1 MHSFIYTQYRKE
13 RNFKEY
19 DSIISIRLN
28 KDFYAFL
35 HKINP
40 INISSTI
47 RSLIRSDLY
56 EGEIEITHKEVRKM
70 FNVFY
75 CDKIRNEIS
84 KYTYKNKKDKHISI
98 RLYKEEKREIIRRS
112 DNNINNYIDLLIM
125 EFINNINDKYEEYRW
140 G

>member
-1 MHSFIYTQYRKE
+1 MYSNNYTKE
-13 RNFKEY
+13 RGYREY
-19 DSIISIRLN
+19 NSVLSIRLN
-28 KDFYAFL
+28 KEFYTFL
-35 HKINP
+35 HKVNP
-40 INISSTI
+40 LNISATL

-56 EGEIEITHKEVRKM
+56 DGEIEITHKEVRKM

-84 KYTYKNKKDKHISI
+84 KYTYKNKKDKHLNI
-98 RLYKEEKREIIRRS
+98 RLYEEEKREIIRRS

-125 EFINNINDKYEEYRW
+125 EFINKINDEHEKYRW

>member
-1 MHSFIYTQYRKE
+1 MYTNNYTKE
-13 RNFKEY
+13 REYKEY
-19 DSIISIRLN
+19 NSVLSIRLN
-28 KDFYAFL
+28 KDFYTFL

-56 EGEIEITHKEVRKM
+56 EGEIEITQKEVRKM
-70 FNVFY
+70 FSTFCFENVR
-75 CDKIRNEIS
+75 KEIS
-84 KYTYKNKKDKHISI
+84 EYTYKRKKTKHLNI
-98 RLYKEEKREIIRRS
+98 RLYESEKREIIRRS

-125 EFINNINDKYEEYRW
+125 EFINNISDKHEKYRW

>member
-1 MHSFIYTQYRKE
+1 MHNFIYTNYRKE
-13 RNFKEY
+13 RNFKQY
-19 DSIISIRLN
+19 DSVISIRLS
-28 KDFYAFL
+28 KDFYTFL

-70 FNVFY
+70 FSTFCFENVRK
-75 CDKIRNEIS
+75 DIS
-84 KYTYKNKKDKHISI
+84 MYTYKRKKTKHLNI
-98 RLYKEEKREIIRRS
+98 RLYESEKREIIRRS

-125 EFINNINDKYEEYRW
+125 EFINNTNDKHEKYRW

>member
-1 MHSFIYTQYRKE
+1 MYTNNYTKE
-13 RNFKEY
+13 REYKEY
-19 DSIISIRLN
+19 NSVLSIRLN
-28 KDFYAFL
+28 KDFYTFL

-56 EGEIEITHKEVRKM
+56 EGEIEITQKEVRKM
-70 FNVFY
+70 F
-75 CDKIRNEIS
+75 
-84 KYTYKNKKDKHISI
+84 
-98 RLYKEEKREIIRRS
+98 RRS

-125 EFINNINDKYEEYRW
+125 EFINNISDKHEKYRW